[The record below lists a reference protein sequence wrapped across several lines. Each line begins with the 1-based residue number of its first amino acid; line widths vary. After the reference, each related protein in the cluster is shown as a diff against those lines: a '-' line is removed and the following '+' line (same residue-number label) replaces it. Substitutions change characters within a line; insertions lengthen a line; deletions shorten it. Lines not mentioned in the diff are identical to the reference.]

1 MLHVC
6 NVTGR
11 LYFKTPY
18 ALSLPSSIL
27 LPLPLS
33 LSLSHFAAAT
43 EIEIEDEIEVEIEI
57 EIDTRAKRTTVACL
71 PAPQPRLGRDEA
83 GGGTTCSPYV
93 LSFRITI
100 DGQLYNSLSLSL
112 CLPCIIVAQNC
123 GGCKKG

>member
-6 NVTGR
+6 DVTGR

-18 ALSLPSSIL
+18 ALSLPSFIL
-27 LPLPLS
+27 LPLSLS

-43 EIEIEDEIEVEIEI
+43 EIEIEVEIEI

-83 GGGTTCSPYV
+83 GGGTTGSPYV

-100 DGQLYNSLSLSL
+100 DGQL
-112 CLPCIIVAQNC
+112 
-123 GGCKKG
+123 

>member
-6 NVTGR
+6 DVTGR

-27 LPLPLS
+27 LPLSLP

-43 EIEIEDEIEVEIEI
+43 EIEVEIEI

-83 GGGTTCSPYV
+83 GGGTTGSPYV

-100 DGQLYNSLSLSL
+100 DGQL
-112 CLPCIIVAQNC
+112 
-123 GGCKKG
+123 

>member
-6 NVTGR
+6 DVTGR
-11 LYFKTPY
+11 LCFKTPY

-27 LPLPLS
+27 LPLS

-43 EIEIEDEIEVEIEI
+43 EIEVEIEI

-71 PAPQPRLGRDEA
+71 PVPQPRLGRDEA
-83 GGGTTCSPYV
+83 GGGTTGFPYV

-100 DGQLYNSLSLSL
+100 DGQL
-112 CLPCIIVAQNC
+112 
-123 GGCKKG
+123 